1 VCETAKIGVYDLGRR
16 GVLKSNDFDF
26 TGCRVLITGA
36 AGGIGS
42 AMAAAFA
49 AQGGEVIL
57 ADIETDSL
65 AEQADALG
73 NGATF
78 LQYDQSDGA
87 SIAALAAAAGPV
99 DVLCNNAGMMQAG
112 SFLEQS
118 PDIIARMIAVDLTGP
133 LLVARH
139 IGEGMVARG
148 RGVIVNTASQLAFHG
163 AAYRT
168 AYATAKAGI
177 VQFTKS
183 AAAEWAPHGVRV
195 VALAPGRTLT
205 AMNAPLLA
213 TEEQRAEGLKH
224 IPAGRYGSREE
235 MANLA
240 LFLASDAASY
250 VVGETLIADGG
261 YVLL

>member
-1 VCETAKIGVYDLGRR
+1 MIDSSDFNFSGRR
-16 GVLKSNDFDF
+16 I
-26 TGCRVLITGA
+26 LITGA

-49 AQGGEVIL
+49 AHGGEVIL
-57 ADIETDSL
+57 ADIATENL
-65 AEQADALG
+65 AEQADVLG
-73 NGATF
+73 NGASF
-78 LQYDQSDGA
+78 LRYDQSDSA
-87 SIAALAAAAGPV
+87 SIATLATAAGQV
-99 DVLCNNAGMMQAG
+99 DIFCNNAGMMQAG
-112 SFLEQS
+112 AFLEQS
-118 PDIIARMIAVDLTGP
+118 PEIIARMITVDLTGP
-133 LLVARH
+133 ILLARY

-148 RGVIVNTASQLAFHG
+148 SGVIVNTASQLAFHG

-183 AAAEWAPHGVRV
+183 AAAELAPHGVRV

-213 TEEQRAEGLKH
+213 TEEQRAEGLIQ
-224 IPAGRYGSREE
+224 IPAGRYGDREE
-235 MANLA
+235 MAKLA

-250 VVGETLIADGG
+250 VVGETLVADGG

>member
-1 VCETAKIGVYDLGRR
+1 MIE
-16 GVLKSNDFDF
+16 SSDFDF
-26 TGCRVLITGA
+26 SGQRVLVTGA

-49 AQGGEVIL
+49 AHGGEVIL
-57 ADIETDSL
+57 ADIATNGL

-78 LQYDQSDGA
+78 LQYDQSDSA
-87 SIAALAAAAGPV
+87 SIVALSDAAGSV
-99 DVLCNNAGMMQAG
+99 DVLCNNAGAMQAG
-112 SFLEQS
+112 PFLEQS
-118 PDIIARMIAVDLTGP
+118 PETIERMITVDLTGP
-133 LLVARH
+133 VLVARH
-139 IGEGMVARG
+139 IGEGMVARS

-163 AAYRT
+163 SGFRT

-213 TEEQRAEGLKH
+213 TEEQRTEGLKH
-224 IPAGRYGSREE
+224 IPAGRYGDREE
-235 MANLA
+235 MAKLA

-250 VVGETLIADGG
+250 VVGETLVADGG

>member
-1 VCETAKIGVYDLGRR
+1 MIENQDL
-16 GVLKSNDFDF
+16 DF
-26 TGCRVLITGA
+26 TGRRVLVTGA

-49 AQGGEVIL
+49 AHGGQLIL
-57 ADIETDSL
+57 ADFDGEAIEQ
-65 AEQADALG
+65 QAGELG
-73 NGATF
+73 RGTAF
-78 LQYDQSDGA
+78 YQYDQGDAA
-87 SIAALAAAAGPV
+87 SIAEFTAAAGPV
-99 DVLCNNAGMMQAG
+99 DVLCNNAGMIEAG
-112 SFLEQS
+112 PFLEQS
-118 PDIIARMIAVDLTGP
+118 PEIIQKIIAINLTGP
-133 LLVARH
+133 LLVARQV
-139 IGEGMVARG
+139 GEGMVARG
-148 RGVIVNTASQLAFHG
+148 RGVIINTASQLAFHG
-163 AAYRT
+163 SATRAAY
-168 AYATAKAGI
+168 AAAKAGL

-205 AMNAPLLA
+205 PMTVSFLS
-213 TEEQRAEGLKH
+213 TDEQRREGLKH

-235 MANLA
+235 MAKLA

>member
-1 VCETAKIGVYDLGRR
+1 MIESKDL
-16 GVLKSNDFDF
+16 DF
-26 TGCRVLITGA
+26 TGRRVLVTGA

-49 AQGGEVIL
+49 AHGGALIL
-57 ADIETDSL
+57 ADFDGAAI
-65 AEQADALG
+65 AEQAGELG
-73 NGATF
+73 GGTVF
-78 LQYDQSDGA
+78 QQYDQGDGA
-87 SIAALAAAAGPV
+87 SIAALADAVGPV
-99 DVLCNNAGMMQAG
+99 DVLCNNAGIIHAG
-112 SFLEQS
+112 PFLEQS
-118 PDIIARMIAVDLTGP
+118 PDIIQRIIEVDLTGP

-163 AAYRT
+163 SGTRAAY
-168 AYATAKAGI
+168 AAAKAGL

-205 AMNAPLLA
+205 PMTVPFLSTDA
-213 TEEQRAEGLKH
+213 QRQEGLKH
-224 IPAGRYGSREE
+224 IPAGRYGNAEE
-235 MANLA
+235 MAKLA

>member
-1 VCETAKIGVYDLGRR
+1 MIESQDL
-16 GVLKSNDFDF
+16 DF
-26 TGCRVLITGA
+26 TGRRVLVTGA

-49 AQGGEVIL
+49 AHGGELVL
-57 ADIETDSL
+57 ADFDAAAGEKL
-65 AEQADALG
+65 ARELG
-73 NGATF
+73 VGAAF
-78 LQYDQSDGA
+78 HQYDQGDAA
-87 SIAALAAAAGPV
+87 SIAALAAAVGPV
-99 DVLCNNAGMMQAG
+99 DVLCNNAGIIHAG
-112 SFLEQS
+112 PFLEQS
-118 PDIIARMIAVDLTGP
+118 PDIIQRIIAVNLTGP
-133 LLVARH
+133 MLLARH
-139 IGEGMVARG
+139 IGEGMAARG

-163 AAYRT
+163 AATRA
-168 AYATAKAGI
+168 AYAAAKAGL

-183 AAAEWAPHGVRV
+183 AAAEWAPLGVRV
-195 VALAPGRTLT
+195 VPLAPGRTLT
-205 AMNAPLLA
+205 PMTVPFLA
-213 TEEQRAEGLKH
+213 TEAQRREGLKH

>member
-1 VCETAKIGVYDLGRR
+1 MIESKDL
-16 GVLKSNDFDF
+16 DF
-26 TGCRVLITGA
+26 TGRRVLVTGA

-49 AQGGEVIL
+49 AHGGELIL
-57 ADIETDSL
+57 ADFD
-65 AEQADALG
+65 AEAVEKQARKLG
-73 NGATF
+73 GGAAF
-78 LQYDQSDGA
+78 QQYDQGNAA
-87 SIAALAAAAGPV
+87 SIAALAAAVDPV
-99 DVLCNNAGMMQAG
+99 DVLCNNAGIIQVG
-112 SFLEQS
+112 PFLEQS
-118 PDIIARMIAVDLTGP
+118 PEIIQRIIAIDLTGP
-133 LLVARH
+133 MLLARH
-139 IGEGMVARG
+139 VGEGMVARG

-163 AAYRT
+163 SATRAAY
-168 AYATAKAGI
+168 AAAKAGL

-205 AMNAPLLA
+205 PMTASFLA
-213 TEEQRAEGLKH
+213 TEAQRREGLKH

-235 MANLA
+235 MAKLA

-250 VVGETLIADGG
+250 VVGETLVADGG

>member
-1 VCETAKIGVYDLGRR
+1 VIASRDL
-16 GVLKSNDFDF
+16 DF
-26 TGCRVLITGA
+26 TGRRVLVSGA

-49 AQGGEVIL
+49 AHGGEVIL
-57 ADIETDSL
+57 ADIDGEAL
-65 AEQADALG
+65 EKQAERLG
-73 NGATF
+73 GVAF
-78 LQYDQSDGA
+78 HHYDQGDAS
-87 SIAALAAAAGPV
+87 SIAALAAAADPV
-99 DVLCNNAGMMQAG
+99 DVLCNNAGIIQAG
-112 SFLEQS
+112 PLLEQS
-118 PDIIARMIAVDLTGP
+118 PETIQRIIAINLTGP
-133 LLVARH
+133 MLLARQ

-163 AAYRT
+163 APTRA
-168 AYATAKAGI
+168 AYAAAKAGL

-205 AMNAPLLA
+205 PMTAPFLA
-213 TEEQRAEGLKH
+213 TEEQRREGLKH
-224 IPAGRYGSREE
+224 IPAGRYGSAEE
-235 MANLA
+235 MAKLA

-250 VVGETLIADGG
+250 VVGATLVADGG